1 MGQSPGRQ
9 AGKKDGSASNGWLAS
24 ALGHPKEVQSLPQV
38 EPGDEANL
46 HETRQLSS
54 LLRPTDASVLAVLK
68 ERYEEEDIYTYG
80 ALKSL
85 VVCNP
90 FRPVP
95 CLEDPTALP
104 SYKACLRVDE
114 LEGSCSFSNDEP
126 HIWAACRE
134 AWAFVRRTGRSV
146 SFVIQGESGAGKTET
161 AKHVMLYFSSP
172 ARSSPTSRSGSRRRS
187 STVSQHTGRLD
198 SAATLGLQ
206 GEKAEVHQIM
216 MSANPIT
223 EALGNARTLRND
235 NSSRFGRFVKLFLNA
250 AGEIEC
256 SEMSIYSLEKSR
268 VVLQAA
274 GERNFHVFYQLL
286 LGSTEEQRQRHRLR
300 QRAEDY
306 AMLRGGGILQ
316 VDGVDDENDWQRL
329 LVAFKAVG
337 ADQDMLSGVL
347 DLLSATLL
355 CGEVQ
360 WVGESPGDA
369 AVCAS
374 PDTFEDLAVLLGV
387 QPQLL
392 EVALSTKKRVMPRGS
407 VVSSPLS
414 PNQAKELTQS
424 IARSLYEALFMWAVG
439 LINTMSRGGKATAP
453 NLPFA
458 GVLDIFGFEAFKLNS
473 LEQLLINYC
482 NERLHQF
489 FIEAAFKREQQM
501 CKEEGINIDL
511 KFQDNSSILTAIDS
525 QDAKSGLGILPL
537 LEEQCNLQSGSNEA
551 FTQSCHRRFG
561 KSPVKCYVEPKLAAR
576 EHFEILHS
584 CCPVRYCTSHFR
596 EKNMDVMPSEVLQLL
611 LGSSKSFV
619 KEILQGIM
627 PEAAAA
633 PTDKPKKGFI
643 AAQLL
648 RSVSALF
655 TLLRSCE
662 PKFVKC
668 VKTNSS
674 KLPMV
679 MEEELVKSQLHTLS
693 IIESLQIERQ
703 GFTYKKL
710 YKEFLDE
717 HTSLCVAV
725 HGCLPSGPSWA
736 SQVARKGGN
745 EPEVAKSMV
754 SEILSA
760 VGPPDGKTN
769 ATKRPSML
777 RLSDEVSKQPSQSD
791 PHRKGFAFGMKRIF
805 LTSAMQEWC
814 ELMRRR
820 ARWAVDEY
828 ASSLQATLRAHLA
841 ARDACREQGKLVA
854 LQARW
859 RRFQAIKLEVQKRRR
874 RRQLRGI
881 WRASTALVSELQRRR
896 RILRLRRQKELLG
909 VFWCSARWLQ
919 LLASLRRQ
927 FLRRRSRR
935 LLAKVRALGQMLCS
949 FHRAHR
955 ARVQSR
961 LVLLKGMFRASG
973 HLVRSLYRIRK
984 ARKALHQQQL
994 MGQWRAFAIFRSM
1007 LARAR
1012 FSIKKRRMKGL
1023 RGRLRGAVLV
1033 LRSYFRSKRRTRAAV
1048 EIQRHVRT
1056 YLERET
1062 LQMMAKL
1069 RGQRHAV
1076 QCFRRV
1082 LARKDA
1088 QVALLKLKVVAAKEL
1103 FKDFIRIWDARCV
1116 VGKLRH
1122 ERNARMIQT
1131 ITRGL
1136 LCRRKFKQLLVR
1148 RRANASRELKAYL
1161 EAARCRLKFAEFRR
1175 CEGFYRAGQL
1185 LSETKS
1191 LNNLLGQRSRYLLR
1205 SASSDG
1211 ATRRVAS
1218 LQSIKEASPKASPKV
1233 SGATSPS
1240 KTPLSPSK
1248 LGHSPKKGSS
1258 GSSGSPS
1265 KTGLPAPLISPRP
1278 PAEVVKSLNILQAA
1292 ANSMNSTYA
1301 SRSQPRGSPASSE
1314 SSRREKLP
1322 GEVDDGV
1329 ELTGEMCAPRSKR
1342 GDAANAGTANTGTA
1356 TGRTVVAQNG
1366 NSITGFTGGKSRK
1379 SLGPSGS
1386 GPPGPPSSATSSTN
1400 ERRRSPRRLSG
1411 SSGSGTADRADRAD
1425 SEGHD
1430 IRGSSAAAAR
1440 TAPAQLRNFLERAHQ
1455 EANAL
1460 YTSGALNGFRSP
1472 LRGRPNYFAEIVYD
1486 PRAEMFSHRS
1496 VSPAP
1501 RGPQG
1506 SFLSPRRQSK
1516 DEVFKASETERKAS
1530 LEVPGSAGNEEHE
1543 GPSKA
1548 ETMQAEHVSPAPT
1561 QSNDVKE
1568 ALGMTPVVEEAEHDE
1583 PSAMS
1588 PHEALLQSQ
1597 LQSTQQQLE
1606 ELQRQYLEVQE
1617 LLRQKKSH
1625 HLAGPSTRSPPP
1637 RAGRISETAR
1647 RHQTSSPSARPS
1659 PRTRLEHSRGES
1671 RRSPNSRSGQ
1681 RRSD

>member
-1 MGQSPGRQ
+1 MGQSNARQ
-9 AGKKDGSASNGWLAS
+9 QVADKDGTAWLAS
-24 ALGHPKEVQSLPQV
+24 ALQSSQEAQQVPQAV
-38 EPGDEANL
+38 DLGDDVSNL
-46 HETRQLSS
+46 AETRQLSA
-54 LLRPTDASVLAVLK
+54 LLRPTDASVFAVLK
-68 ERYEEEDIYTYG
+68 ERFAEEDIYTYG

-95 CLEDPTALP
+95 CLEDPTTLP

-114 LEGSCSFSNDEP
+114 LEGSCSFSTDEP

-134 AWAFVRRTGRSV
+134 AWAFIRRTGRSV

-172 ARSSPTSRSGSRRRS
+172 AKSSPSSRSGSRRRS
-187 STVSQHTGRLD
+187 STVSERTGRLD
-198 SAATLGLQ
+198 STASLGLQ
-206 GEKAEVHQIM
+206 QGQKAEVHQIM

-286 LGSTEEQRQRHRLR
+286 QGSTEEQRQKHRLR
-300 QRAEDY
+300 ERPEDY
-306 AMLRGGGILQ
+306 AMLRGGGVLQ
-316 VDGVDDENDWQRL
+316 VDGVDDGSDWQRVL
-329 LVAFKAVG
+329 LAFQAVG
-337 ADQDMLSGVL
+337 ADQEMLDGIMDM
-347 DLLSATLL
+347 LSATLL

-360 WVGESPGDA
+360 WMSEPPGDA
-369 AVCAS
+369 AVCAT
-374 PDTFEDLAVLLGV
+374 PDIFEDLATLLGV

-414 PNQAKELTQS
+414 PNQAKELTES

-439 LINTMSRGGKATAP
+439 LINTMSRGGQATAP

-473 LEQLLINYC
+473 LEQLFINYC

-511 KFQDNSSILTAIDS
+511 KFQDNSTILAVIDS
-525 QDAKSGLGILPL
+525 QDAKTGLGILPL

-551 FTQSCHRRFG
+551 FTQSCHRRFS
-561 KSPVKCYVEPKLAAR
+561 KNPVKCYVEPKLAAR

-596 EKNMDVMPSEVLQLL
+596 EKNMDVMPGEVLQLL
-611 LGSSKSFV
+611 LGSSKGFV
-619 KEILQGIM
+619 KQILQGVL
-627 PEAAAA
+627 ADAAA

-668 VKTNSS
+668 VKSNNN
-674 KLPMV
+674 KQPLV
-679 MEEELVKSQLHTLS
+679 MDEELVKSQLHTLS

-725 HGCLPSGPSWA
+725 HGCLPSGPGWA
-736 SQVARKGGN
+736 NQVKQRGGN
-745 EPEVAKSMV
+745 EAQAAKTMV

-760 VGPPDGKTN
+760 VGSPDGTPST
-769 ATKRPSML
+769 AKRKSL
-777 RLSDEVSKQPSQSD
+777 LQLSDEVSKRPSQSD
-791 PHRKGFAFGMKRIF
+791 QHRKGYAFGLKRVF
-805 LTSAMQEWC
+805 LTSSMQEWC

-820 ARWAVDEY
+820 ARAAVDEY
-828 ASSLQATLRAHLA
+828 ASTLQATLRAHLV
-841 ARDACREQGKLVA
+841 AREAHREHGKLVA

-881 WRASTALVSELQRRR
+881 WRASGALVLELQRSR
-896 RILRLRRQKELLG
+896 RIQRLRRQKELMG
-909 VFWCSARWLQ
+909 TFWCSARCRQ

-927 FLRRRSRR
+927 RLRKRSRR
-935 LLAKVRALGQMLCS
+935 LLAKVRALGHMLWS
-949 FHRAHR
+949 FNRAHR
-955 ARVQSR
+955 AHVRNR
-961 LVLLKGMFRASG
+961 LVLLRGTFRASG
-973 HLVRSLYRIRK
+973 HLLRSLHRVRE
-984 ARKALHQQQL
+984 AHRVLHQQQL
-994 MGQWRAFAIFRSM
+994 MGQWRAFAIFRSL

-1012 FSIKKRRMKGL
+1012 KVIKRKRTKGL
-1023 RGRLRGAVLV
+1023 RGRLRGAALV
-1033 LRSYFRSKRRTRAAV
+1033 LLSYLRSKRRTKAAV

-1056 YLERET
+1056 FLERET

-1076 QCFRRV
+1076 QCFRGV
-1082 LARKDA
+1082 VARYDA
-1088 QVALLKLKVVAAKEL
+1088 QTALLKLKVVAAKAL
-1103 FKDFIRIWDARCV
+1103 FKDFNRIWNARCILA
-1116 VGKLRH
+1116 KLRH

-1136 LCRRKFKQLLVR
+1136 LCRRKFKELLVR

-1191 LNNLLGQRSRYLLR
+1191 LNNLLGHSSRYLVR
-1205 SASSDG
+1205 NSSSEGSAK
-1211 ATRRVAS
+1211 RVAS
-1218 LQSIKEASPKASPKV
+1218 LQSIKEASPKV
-1233 SGATSPS
+1233 SLGAASPS
-1240 KTPLSPSK
+1240 KTAPSPSK
-1248 LGHSPKKGSS
+1248 TAASPSKTAA
-1258 GSSGSPS
+1258 SPS
-1265 KTGLPAPLISPRP
+1265 KTGPLPAPLMVSPRA

-1292 ANSMNSTYA
+1292 ANSMSSPYS
-1301 SRSQPRGSPASSE
+1301 SRSQPRGARASSD
-1314 SSRREKLP
+1314 SRGCREKLP
-1322 GEVDDGV
+1322 GQVDDVV
-1329 ELTGEMCAPRSKR
+1329 EVTSSGSLESGQPKREGRSKSQ
-1342 GDAANAGTANTGTA
+1342 
-1356 TGRTVVAQNG
+1356 GRTVVAQNG
-1366 NSITGFTGGKSRK
+1366 TSITGTSVKSK
-1379 SLGPSGS
+1379 SSQGPSTS
-1386 GPPGPPSSATSSTN
+1386 G
-1400 ERRRSPRRLSG
+1400 ERRRSPRPPANDAELSDPIDG
-1411 SSGSGTADRADRAD
+1411 V
-1425 SEGHD
+1425 
-1430 IRGSSAAAAR
+1430 RGSSSEAAAR
-1440 TAPAQLRNFLERAHQ
+1440 TAPAQLRSWLERAHQ

-1472 LRGRPNYFAEIVYD
+1472 QRGRPNYFTSEPSMAHD
-1486 PRAEMFSHRS
+1486 PRVEMFAQRS
-1496 VSPAP
+1496 LSPVPRGMSGSFVSPTAEK
-1501 RGPQG
+1501 
-1506 SFLSPRRQSK
+1506 K
-1516 DEVFKASETERKAS
+1516 DEALQMEDAETSLPPETLESEFAPAESSKAPELSAP
-1530 LEVPGSAGNEEHE
+1530 LEV
-1543 GPSKA
+1543 K
-1548 ETMQAEHVSPAPT
+1548 ETLAVTS
-1561 QSNDVKE
+1561 
-1568 ALGMTPVVEEAEHDE
+1568 MTPVMEETDHSE
-1583 PSAMS
+1583 PGAMS

-1606 ELQRQYLEVQE
+1606 ELQRQYMEVQE
-1617 LLRQKKSH
+1617 LLRQKHSH

-1637 RAGRISETAR
+1637 RGGRVSETSR
-1647 RHQTSSPSARPS
+1647 RHPTSSPSVRRS
-1659 PRTRLEHSRGES
+1659 PRAQIDSARGES
-1671 RRSPNSRSGQ
+1671 RRSPSSRISQ
-1681 RRSD
+1681 RR